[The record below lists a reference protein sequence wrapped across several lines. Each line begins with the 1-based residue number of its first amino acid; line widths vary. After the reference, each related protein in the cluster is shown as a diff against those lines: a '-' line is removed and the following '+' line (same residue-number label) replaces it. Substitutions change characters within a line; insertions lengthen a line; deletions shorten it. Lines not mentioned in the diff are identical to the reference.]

1 MLSRY
6 LARVRRTPLAWLTA
20 LCLALAA
27 CNTAA
32 PDPVDTPT
40 TSTSSVSPSPTPSPS
55 GSPPTITLAFAGDV
69 HFTGKTAG
77 LLNNPA
83 TAVGPFSKQL
93 AAADLAVVN
102 LETAITTR
110 GTPEPKEFHFR
121 APAKAYQALI
131 AAGIDVA
138 SLGNNHALDYG
149 RVGLADGLDAAKAAN
164 FPVIGAGRTEAEA
177 YAPWVTT
184 VKGVRIAILAMSQIH
199 TLAESWAPTAT
210 RSGIAMSHDRA
221 RAVQAV
227 RDARAQADVVIVFMH
242 WGVEGSNC
250 PKAEM
255 TSLARALSSAGA
267 TMIVG
272 THAHVPLAGGYL
284 GSAYVHYGLGN
295 FVWYTGGSDRPSSDT
310 VVLTVTLTGTKITS
324 TAVTPAIVTSTGQP
338 APATGARRRLVESR
352 LAAATRCSGLA
363 TAPSP

>member
-1 MLSRY
+1 LTEAY
-6 LARVRRTPLAWLTA
+6 LARVTRIPLAALAA
-20 LCLALAA
+20 LCLALTA

-32 PDPVDTPT
+32 PEPVVATTP
-40 TSTSSVSPSPTPSPS
+40 SASASPSASPSPS
-55 GSPPTITLAFAGDV
+55 GPPPTITLAFAGDV
-69 HFTGKTAG
+69 HFTGKTAS
-77 LLNNPA
+77 LLDNPA
-83 TAVGPFSKQL
+83 TAVGPFAKQL
-93 AAADLAVVN
+93 SAADLAVVN

-121 APAKAYQALI
+121 APPTAYQALKL
-131 AAGIDVA
+131 AGIDVA

-149 RVGLADGLDAAKAAN
+149 RVGLTDSLDAARAAG
-164 FPVIGAGRTEAEA
+164 FPVIGAGHDEAEA

-210 RSGIAMSHDRA
+210 RSGVAMSHDQA

-227 RDARAQADVVIVFMH
+227 REAKAKADVVIVFMH

-255 TSLARALSSAGA
+255 ASLAHALADAGA
-267 TMIVG
+267 TMIIG
-272 THAHVPLAGGYL
+272 THAHVPLAGGYM
-284 GSAYVHYGLGN
+284 GSTYVHYGLGN

-310 VVLTVTLTGTKITS
+310 VVLTVTLTGTRISSTS
-324 TAVTPAIVTSTGQP
+324 VLPGIVTASGQP
-338 APATGARRRLVESR
+338 APATGTRLAAVSSR
-352 LAAATRCSGLA
+352 LAAAARCSGLA
-363 TAPSP
+363 ASPS

>member
-1 MLSRY
+1 
-6 LARVRRTPLAWLTA
+6 VTRTPLACLAA
-20 LCLALAA
+20 LSLALAA

-32 PDPVDTPT
+32 PAP
-40 TSTSSVSPSPTPSPS
+40 SASSPSAASSSPAPSPS
-55 GSPPTITLAFAGDV
+55 ASPSGPPPTITLAFAGDV
-69 HFTGKTAG
+69 HFTGKTAA
-77 LLNNPA
+77 LLDNPT
-83 TAVGPFSKQL
+83 TAVGPFAKQL
-93 AAADLAVVN
+93 SAADLAVVN

-131 AAGIDVA
+131 AAGIDAA

-149 RVGLADGLDAAKAAN
+149 RVGLADSLDAAKAAN

-210 RSGIAMSHDRA
+210 RSGVAMAHDRA
-221 RAVQAV
+221 RAIQAV
-227 RDARAQADVVIVFMH
+227 RDAHAQADVVIVFMH

-250 PKAEM
+250 PKSEM
-255 TSLARALSSAGA
+255 TSLAQALASAGA

-284 GSAYVHYGLGN
+284 GSTYVHYGLGN

-310 VVLTVTLTGTKITS
+310 VVLTVTLTGTKITA
-324 TAVTPAIVTSTGQP
+324 TAVTPGVVTASGQP
-338 APATGARRRLVESR
+338 APATGTRLRTIQSR
-352 LAAATRCSGLA
+352 LAAAARCSGLA
-363 TAPSP
+363 ASPSP

>member
-1 MLSRY
+1 
-6 LARVRRTPLAWLTA
+6 VTRTPLAALAA
-20 LCLALAA
+20 LCLALTA

-32 PDPVDTPT
+32 PDPVA
-40 TSTSSVSPSPTPSPS
+40 SSPSATPSSATPSPS
-55 GSPPTITLAFAGDV
+55 PSANGPDPTITLAFAGDV
-69 HFTGKTAG
+69 HFTGKTAS
-77 LLNNPA
+77 LLDNPA
-83 TAVGPFSKQL
+83 TAIGPLAKQL
-93 AAADLAVVN
+93 SAADLAVVN

-121 APAKAYQALI
+121 APPKAYNALK

-149 RVGLADGLDAAKAAN
+149 RVGLADSLDAAKAAN
-164 FPVIGAGRTEAEA
+164 MPVIGAGRNEAEA

-227 RDARAQADVVIVFMH
+227 RDARGQADVVIVFMH

-255 TSLARALSSAGA
+255 TSLARALADAGA

-284 GSAYVHYGLGN
+284 GSTYVHYGLGN

-310 VVLTVTLTGTKITS
+310 VVLTVTLTGTHITS
-324 TAVTPAIVTSTGQP
+324 TSVLPGVVTSSGQP
-338 APATGARRRLVESR
+338 TAATGARLGLVKSR
-352 LAAATRCSGLA
+352 LAAAARCSGLA
-363 TAPSP
+363 TSPT